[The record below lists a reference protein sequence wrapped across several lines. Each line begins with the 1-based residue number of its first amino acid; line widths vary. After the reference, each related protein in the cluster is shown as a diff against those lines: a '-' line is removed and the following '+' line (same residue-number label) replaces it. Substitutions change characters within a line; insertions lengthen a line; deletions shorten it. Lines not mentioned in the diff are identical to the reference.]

1 MKLKTF
7 FLFDCFSRFITFVDM
22 LQNFISER
30 IRTELPFEPTE
41 QQAQLIDRLGEFVMS
56 PEPEKLFLLKGYAG
70 TGKTSVV
77 SALVRALNILE
88 QKTVLL
94 APTGRA
100 AKVLSGYS
108 GFPAFTIHKKIY
120 RQKSMSEFRFQLA
133 DNLHKHTL
141 FIVDEASMIS
151 NNGTDGSFGSG
162 RLLDDLIE
170 YVYGGDECSLLLL
183 GDTAQLPPV
192 EQPQSPALET
202 GALQAYGLKV
212 YEFTLTHVVRQALE
226 SGILYHATQLR
237 LDLAEDDISHHP
249 KFELRDFTDISRL
262 SGMDLIDEIQRAYN
276 GVGVEN
282 TIVITRSNKRANMY
296 NNGIRSRVMMK
307 EEELSNGDLLMVTR
321 NNYFWNKPY
330 KEIEFIAN
338 GDVLEVIRIGKH
350 REIYGFRFVD
360 LSLRSLDYGWEI
372 DARIWMD
379 SLQAESPARMNEMTG
394 KLFEAIAED
403 YPEITNR
410 KLLFKKILD
419 NEYYNALQVKFAYAV
434 TCHKAQGGQWD
445 KVFIDQGYLPDDQ
458 INREYFRWFYTALT
472 RASGQVFLVNFPDEW
487 FDNKDQTKNPKEIT
501 KLKKS

>member
-1 MKLKTF
+1 MDGPVL
-7 FLFDCFSRFITFVDM
+7 
-22 LQNFISER
+22 
-30 IRTELPFEPTE
+30 
-41 QQAQLIDRLGEFVMS
+41 S
-56 PEPEKLFLLKGYAG
+56 P
-70 TGKTSVV
+70 
-77 SALVRALNILE
+77 
-88 QKTVLL
+88 L
-94 APTGRA
+94 APPLA
-100 AKVLSGYS
+100 LS
-108 GFPAFTIHKKIY
+108 FL
-120 RQKSMSEFRFQLA
+120 R
-133 DNLHKHTL
+133 
-141 FIVDEASMIS
+141 
-151 NNGTDGSFGSG
+151 
-162 RLLDDLIE
+162 
-170 YVYGGDECSLLLL
+170 
-183 GDTAQLPPV
+183 LPPV

-237 LDLAEDDISHHP
+237 LDLAEDDISQHP

-262 SGMDLIDEIQRAYN
+262 SGLDLIDEIQRAYN